1 MIEEEWRYFA
11 PGGALTPG
19 GPSTWNILDWDQ
31 RRIIAV
37 TMDEEQESE
46 EVAIEHLKKHIDAL
60 GPEVYAIHL
69 SPEGELIS
77 VSTDFKDDE
86 MTCVYYPPLQAVLP
100 SDRVKTVLRSEL
112 LELDRLSPNVDL
124 ASYTL
129 CADATVPRLAV
140 FKYYFIFQFLHKV
153 WHEMNLWMRLPPH
166 PNLVPFDRLV
176 LDELHGHV
184 VGFTSLYIPGGT
196 IEQNHSRTFKLDWL
210 RQLTRVIDDLN
221 LKHGIVHQ
229 DVAARNL
236 LVNPSTDAI
245 MLFDFNY
252 SGQIGGIGYSKTR
265 DDIKGV
271 IYTLYE
277 IITHD
282 THFRDHDYDQQ
293 DPADVEG
300 LEEWVQHPDVK
311 LDHPVSEYR
320 AVLKDW
326 VQKRREGRQITVYLE
341 APEYID
347 WPDFPDPP
355 PEKTEFSD
363 GLGNST
369 FIEGIVLYKLRRDE
383 REQGVTVLNWE
394 RPAQC
399 KLANGSRVFANGQFA
414 CKTEC
419 TGSDGPNIS

>member
-1 MIEEEWRYFA
+1 M
-11 PGGALTPG
+11 
-19 GPSTWNILDWDQ
+19 
-31 RRIIAV
+31 
-37 TMDEEQESE
+37 
-46 EVAIEHLKKHIDAL
+46 
-60 GPEVYAIHL
+60 
-69 SPEGELIS
+69 
-77 VSTDFKDDE
+77 
-86 MTCVYYPPLQAVLP
+86 
-100 SDRVKTVLRSEL
+100 
-112 LELDRLSPNVDL
+112 
-124 ASYTL
+124 
-129 CADATVPRLAV
+129 
-140 FKYYFIFQFLHKV
+140 
-153 WHEMNLWMRLPPH
+153 
-166 PNLVPFDRLV
+166 
-176 LDELHGHV
+176 
-184 VGFTSLYIPGGT
+184 
-196 IEQNHSRTFKLDWL
+196 
-210 RQLTRVIDDLN
+210 DDLN

-245 MLFDFNY
+245 MLFDVNY

-265 DDIKGV
+265 DDIKAV
-271 IYTLYE
+271 IFTLYE
-277 IITHD
+277 VITHD

-326 VQKRREGRQITVYLE
+326 VQKRREGRQITVYTE
-341 APEYID
+341 APEYTE

-369 FIEGIVLYKLRRDE
+369 FIEGIVLYKLRRYE

-394 RPAQC
+394 RPAQR

-419 TGSDGPNIS
+419 TGSDEPNIS